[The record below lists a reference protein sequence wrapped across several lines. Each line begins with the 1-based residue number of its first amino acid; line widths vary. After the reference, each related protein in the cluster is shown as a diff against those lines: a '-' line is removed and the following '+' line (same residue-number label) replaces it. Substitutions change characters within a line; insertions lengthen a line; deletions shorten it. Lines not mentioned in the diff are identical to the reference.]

1 MKKAVLML
9 VATIFF
15 GSVLFSVPVKAETIT
30 LKAITG
36 WPKTSGENKAFL
48 IFAELVEQMV
58 AKKYPSELKINYIG
72 GPEAVKTFDQA
83 QAAQRGMVDMV
94 YTSSSYYVSVLPEV
108 DAYKLS
114 DFSPSEERANGA
126 WKYMNDLHEKKNL
139 YLLGRL
145 GLGEKFYIYLKKPI
159 QSADLKGLNIR
170 GGPMYLQLLKGL
182 NGNPVVIPAG
192 EVYQALERNVV
203 DGFCWP
209 AVGIRDWGWQKQ
221 VKYIVEPGFYQVP
234 NPLIMGLNS
243 WKKLP
248 KKFQDILTEAA
259 IEAEKRTVAHFD
271 ALAKEERP
279 ILLKEGLQVIN
290 LPVSEKQKLLKVAYD
305 EGWKDIVQNSPQA
318 GPELKK
324 LFTKSK

>member
-9 VATIFF
+9 VGAVFF
-15 GSVLFSVPVKAETIT
+15 LGALFSMPVMAETIT

-36 WPKTSGENKAFL
+36 WPKTSSENKAFL
-48 IFAELVEQMV
+48 IFTELVEQMV
-58 AKKYPSELKINYIG
+58 AKKYPGELKINYIG

-94 YTSSSYYVSVLPEV
+94 YTTSSYYVSVLPEV

-114 DFSPSEERANGA
+114 DFSPSEERANGT
-126 WKYMNDLHEKKNL
+126 WKYMNDLHEKKGL
-139 YLLGRL
+139 YLVGRL
-145 GLGEKFYIYLKKPI
+145 GLGEKFHIYLKKPI

-209 AVGIRDWGWQKQ
+209 SVGIRDWGWQKQ

-248 KKFQDILTEAA
+248 KKFQDLLTEAA
-259 IEAEKRTVAHFD
+259 IEAEKKAVAYFNEM
-271 ALAKEERP
+271 AIEERP
-279 ILLKEGLQVIN
+279 ILLKEGLQVID
-290 LPVSEKQKLLKVAYD
+290 LTAAEKQKLLKVAYD
-305 EGWKDIVQNSPQA
+305 EGWNDILGKNPQV

-324 LFTKSK
+324 MFTRKK